1 MLAVFAEF
9 ETAIR
14 SERQMDGIA
23 KAKKNGVRF
32 GRRPKTTPDKVKE
45 IKLMRKTMTV
55 PQIMKATGLSKASV
69 YRALG

>member
-23 KAKKNGVRF
+23 KAKIKGVRF
-32 GRRPKTTPDKVKE
+32 GRRPKATPDKVE
-45 IKLMRKTMTV
+45 QIKRMRETMTI

-69 YRALG
+69 YRALA